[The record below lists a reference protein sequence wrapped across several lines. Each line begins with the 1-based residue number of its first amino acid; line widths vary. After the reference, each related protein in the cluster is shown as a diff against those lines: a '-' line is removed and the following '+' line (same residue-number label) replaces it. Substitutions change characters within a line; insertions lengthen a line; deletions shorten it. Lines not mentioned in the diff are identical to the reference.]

1 MIYSVVVWSPSPGS
15 GLSPPS
21 LDQRPKTLGIGSGLF
36 NVVDIILTAALLGG
50 GVNWIRK
57 ILGAYS
63 EHAGKRRMR
72 SKATPCK
79 RAGLPSLSLTLKPDV
94 PADLGRLRRLG
105 YGEP

>member
-15 GLSPPS
+15 GLSPSS

-36 NVVDIILTAALLGG
+36 NVVDIILTAALLCG
-50 GVNWIRK
+50 GVDWIRK

-63 EHAGKRRMR
+63 
-72 SKATPCK
+72 KAAEEK
-79 RAGLPSLSLTLKPDV
+79 KDEIEGDALQVGGSALVSLTLKPDV